1 MAIITKGLTKW
12 YGKAPGILDLSLEV
26 HRGEV
31 FGFLGP
37 NGAGK
42 TTTIRLLMG
51 SLVPTSGSALVL
63 GTEPGPEAI
72 GPRRNTGYVPGDTAL
87 YGHLT
92 GTETIEYFSRI
103 RGGVDGAY
111 VAALLERLDLDPTRR
126 VEDYSSGNRQKVA
139 LLLAWMHRPELLIL
153 DEPTTGLDPLLQH
166 EFYRMVDEARAAGV
180 TVFLSSHI
188 LPEVERIADRVA
200 VIRRGRLV
208 VVDEVANLKARA
220 LRRLEFHFAAPVS
233 AAEFERLPAV
243 RSVTAHDTSM
253 IIEFEG
259 EVDKVIKAA
268 APHFVIDV
276 ISREPDL
283 EDVFLHLY
291 QDITE

>member
-103 RGGVDGAY
+103 RGGVDEAY
-111 VAALLERLDLDPTRR
+111 VATLLERLDLDPTRR

-166 EFYRMVDEARAAGV
+166 EFYRMVDEARAVGV

-188 LPEVERIADRVA
+188 LPEVERIADRVG
-200 VIRRGRLV
+200 VIRRGRLI

-276 ISREPDL
+276 VSRDPDL

-291 QDITE
+291 QDFA